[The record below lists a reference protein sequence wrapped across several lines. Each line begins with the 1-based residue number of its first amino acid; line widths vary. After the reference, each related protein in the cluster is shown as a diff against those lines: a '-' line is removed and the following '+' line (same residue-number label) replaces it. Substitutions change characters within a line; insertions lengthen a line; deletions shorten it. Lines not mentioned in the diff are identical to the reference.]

1 MKENNCPECGEL
13 TNRATSIQD
22 DVPPKAGDLSLCAY
36 CGEINQFDDD
46 FNLHT
51 APDDVLAYIKEID
64 SDNYETIIT
73 DYQKGNTK
81 YFDVDK
87 NLVDEGNSERTIE
100 SSTRKLDLPK
110 KQILGYECSAY
121 ENITEEMFKFGHIT
135 QIKTIFWVV
144 EELNSCLYSKY
155 KRLNLLFSN
164 PLDKIALRTER
175 QIVED
180 AIDRKNIIIS
190 EVQEISIEKIDYDLR
205 EINNK

>member
-1 MKENNCPECGEL
+1 MKYLIIFLVTLSSSSFFQKNINNDTCLFEGVLKVKNQFPDGDTL
-13 TNRATSIQD
+13 TSIITISKNI
-22 DVPPKAGDLSLCAY
+22 VR
-36 CGEINQFDDD
+36 
-46 FNLHT
+46 
-51 APDDVLAYIKEID
+51 ID